1 MSGGTATYD
10 EQDLIRDTRVLNK
23 GFGPYMKVRCTNLQD
38 ALGRPV
44 IYTRRLT
51 VGQIYH
57 VLSIIQ
63 DVHKRWLLRIEGDG
77 TDGVALFQLEQ
88 FEIMSSDLP
97 ATWVVGWRGSSFELA
112 PEAWQRQGFWERY
125 YEGETEAIAIF
136 EKEKQRILKSDV
148 SANNSVH

>member
-1 MSGGTATYD
+1 M
-10 EQDLIRDTRVLNK
+10 
-23 GFGPYMKVRCTNLQD
+23 
-38 ALGRPV
+38 
-44 IYTRRLT
+44 
-51 VGQIYH
+51 
-57 VLSIIQ
+57 
-63 DVHKRWLLRIEGDG
+63 LRIEGDG